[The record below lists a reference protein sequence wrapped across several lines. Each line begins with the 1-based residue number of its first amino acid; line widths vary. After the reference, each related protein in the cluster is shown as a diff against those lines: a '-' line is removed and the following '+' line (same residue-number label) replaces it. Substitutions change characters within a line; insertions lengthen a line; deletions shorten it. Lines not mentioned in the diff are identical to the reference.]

1 MKKTRRQ
8 HSAEFKS
15 KVAIEALREQKTM
28 SQICESYSLHANQ
41 ISEWKKTMLEQ
52 GYQLFEKGADKRD
65 LLSELDLDALQAPF
79 LEQIGLLQME
89 MSYLKKKLK
98 HLVPQ

>member
-8 HSAEFKS
+8 HSADFKS

-52 GYQLFEKGADKRD
+52 GYQLFEKGVDKRSM
-65 LLSELDLDALQAPF
+65 LSELDLDALQAPF

-98 HLVPQ
+98 YLAAQ

>member
-8 HSAEFKS
+8 HSADFKS

-52 GYQLFEKGADKRD
+52 GYQLFEKGVDKRSM
-65 LLSELDLDALQAPF
+65 LSELDLDALQAPF

-98 HLVPQ
+98 HLAPQ